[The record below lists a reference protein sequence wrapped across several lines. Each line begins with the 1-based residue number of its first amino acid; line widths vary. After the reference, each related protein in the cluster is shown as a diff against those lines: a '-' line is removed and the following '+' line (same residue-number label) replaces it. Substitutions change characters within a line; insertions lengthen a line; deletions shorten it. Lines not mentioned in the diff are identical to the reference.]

1 MGGNELNFVLEI
13 VAIDDERI
21 EILLEGINKIRNIF
35 DSNTHDANSLIEE
48 FFFMLSNLLYMM
60 LVKFQYF

>member
-35 DSNTHDANSLIEE
+35 DSNTHDANS
-48 FFFMLSNLLYMM
+48 
-60 LVKFQYF
+60 